1 MNAAEG
7 KLGLLTFHNFP
18 SPIARIMVKR
28 WSLLALFRA
37 VVIIQLDLSTESY
50 CLAFT
55 TRSTVSH
62 VHDFSSPAV
71 QFQIQKFYGTAR
83 WMSATTMEEESSST
97 TMEPT
102 DADTMDFRAPQSA
115 IDQRRNIAIISHPD
129 SGKTTMT
136 EKLLLYGGA
145 VQQAGAVRQKANQR
159 ATQSDFM
166 QMEQERGISISS
178 TVMNFDYN
186 GYSIRLM
193 DTPGHNDFSED
204 TYRALA
210 AADNA
215 LMLLDGAKGLEP
227 QTRKLFEVCR
237 LRNLPLFTFVNKM
250 DRPALSPYQIMDQ
263 IEAEFNLETHPIFWP
278 IGDGDRF
285 KGVLDRM
292 TNTVLLYTKA
302 EQRGQKASVQKV
314 PLSNTDTLKALIN
327 DKELF
332 EKLLEDAE
340 ILEELVPPLDMD
352 RVIAGSVSPLFFGS
366 AMTNFGV
373 EQFLAKFCDMGT
385 KPVGRFM
392 EAIVQQSKDEGTMT
406 HAKQINPEYEEFT
419 GFVFKTQAN
428 LDPKHRDRLAYVRIV
443 SGVYRKGMKV
453 GHSRSKSNKR
463 YNLATAQALFGS
475 DRTSIDIAYPGDVIG
490 INNPGN
496 FAIGDTLYTGNTRIV
511 FPGIPSFSPEKFAY
525 IRAPNPSDYKSFRKG
540 IDQLLDEGAVQAL
553 RQRNDDGGG
562 PLMLAAVGQ
571 LQFEV
576 VQARLKQEY
585 NVESVMEPL
594 GYNIA
599 RWADAGWEAV
609 DKADAAGKLF
619 GILIVQD
626 RWKRP
631 VLLFRNDWKASSVA
645 EEEKYLDLKPWSQP
659 PAVDS

>member
-1 MNAAEG
+1 MTTTTTTSFVSDPLVPEREEDEAIISIRDPDG
-7 KLGLLTFHNFP
+7 STHTTVLLT
-18 SPIARIMVKR
+18 
-28 WSLLALFRA
+28 
-37 VVIIQLDLSTESY
+37 
-50 CLAFT
+50 T
-55 TRSTVSH
+55 T
-62 VHDFSSPAV
+62 
-71 QFQIQKFYGTAR
+71 
-83 WMSATTMEEESSST
+83 TTNNNNNNNDSDDDDDNDMN
-97 TMEPT
+97 
-102 DADTMDFRAPQSA
+102 FRAPQSA

-159 ATQSDFM
+159 STQSDFM

-186 GYSIRLM
+186 GYNIRLM

-237 LRNLPLFTFVNKM
+237 LRNLPMFTFVNKM

-263 IEAEFNLETHPIFWP
+263 IEAEFRLETHPIFWP

-285 KGVLDRM
+285 KGVLDRT

-302 EQRGQKASVQKV
+302 EQRGQKASVQQI
-314 PLSNTDTLKALIN
+314 PISDTATLHALIN
-327 DKELF
+327 DQELYD
-332 EKLLEDAE
+332 KLLEDAE
-340 ILEELVPPLDMD
+340 LLSELVPPLDMD
-352 RVIAGSVSPLFFGS
+352 RVMAGSVSPLFFGS

-373 EQFLAKFCDMGT
+373 QQFLEKFCTMGT
-385 KPVGRFM
+385 KPVGRIM
-392 EAIVQQSKDEGTMT
+392 ETTSSSSKDSSSMADPTVT
-406 HAKQINPEYEEFT
+406 QIHPEYEEFT
-419 GFVFKTQAN
+419 GFIFKTQAN

-453 GHSRSKSNKR
+453 GHSRSKNNKK
-463 YNLATAQALFGS
+463 YNLATAQALFGN

-496 FAIGDTLYTGNTRIV
+496 FAIGDTLYTGNTRIA

-562 PLMLAAVGQ
+562 PLLLAAVGQ

-585 NVESVMEPL
+585 NVESIMEPI
-594 GYNIA
+594 GYTIA
-599 RWADAGWEAV
+599 RWADAGWDAV
-609 DKADAAGKLF
+609 DKADKDGKLF
-619 GILIVQD
+619 GIMIVQD

-631 VLLFRNDWKASSVA
+631 VLLFRNDWKASSVS
-645 EEEKYLDLKPWSQP
+645 EEEKYLELKPWSQP
-659 PAVDS
+659 PIMDA